1 MNKTSPPQ
9 LRRPKAV
16 AIDISKSSVSVAT
29 WGDEAQEDLTV
40 IESRPRSS
48 LRDKI
53 SQEIMGGASL
63 RKPGDRAEK
72 QG

>member
-9 LRRPKAV
+9 LRKPKAV
-16 AIDISKSSVSVAT
+16 AIDMSKSSVSMAT
-29 WGDEAQEDLTV
+29 WGDQVREDLSV
-40 IESRPRSS
+40 IDSRPRTG

-53 SQEIMGGASL
+53 SQEIVGGASL

-72 QG
+72 